1 VRQARGQRTRK
12 AGGSVRR
19 REHELWTT
27 FIRDGRVDRVVGLRY
42 LQALEKRVDD
52 DVVGAARPSPTH
64 HFFCHTGY
72 TQRDC
77 DAQVRRLR
85 GILAGMDLAGLGEWT
100 WVLVQSQE
108 WKPILRRVGKD
119 PENPAFTILEKRQTF
134 LEDAP
139 LDQVLRYAVTHEL
152 AHAMCREVDEAK
164 ATTLASQLLVTGTVA
179 CGV

>member
-1 VRQARGQRTRK
+1 LPAWTSPARESGRGCSSSRRNGSRFC
-12 AGGSVRR
+12 AGS
-19 REHELWTT
+19 
-27 FIRDGRVDRVVGLRY
+27 
-42 LQALEKRVDD
+42 
-52 DVVGAARPSPTH
+52 
-64 HFFCHTGY
+64 
-72 TQRDC
+72 
-77 DAQVRRLR
+77 
-85 GILAGMDLAGLGEWT
+85 
-100 WVLVQSQE
+100 
-108 WKPILRRVGKD
+108 GKD